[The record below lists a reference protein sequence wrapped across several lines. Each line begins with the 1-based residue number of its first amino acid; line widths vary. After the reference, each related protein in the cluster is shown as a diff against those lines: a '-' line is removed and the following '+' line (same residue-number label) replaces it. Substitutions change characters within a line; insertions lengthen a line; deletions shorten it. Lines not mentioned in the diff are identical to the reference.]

1 MCLQGRR
8 WLQNGVADVGK
19 RLVNIA
25 LLGIA
30 FMIFVSGSVPVGA
43 ASSPV
48 SVTGNILAES
58 ITNTAKG
65 ARIHKAIVRFKAGTV
80 ANFDS
85 LTQILISEPGSYP
98 VRFEIVGPD
107 GGLRAYYD
115 LMVSAATANWTHSE
129 LTHWR
134 QVSFDAAGTY
144 QFVVRVD
151 RKSVASF
158 PISASN

>member
-1 MCLQGRR
+1 MCLQRR
-8 WLQNGVADVGK
+8 MWLVNGVADVRK
-19 RLVNIA
+19 RLVTAA
-25 LLGIA
+25 LLSMV
-30 FMIFVSGSVPVGA
+30 FMVFMSVSVIA
-43 ASSPV
+43 ASAPV

-65 ARIHKAIVRFKAGTV
+65 ARIYKAIVRFKAGTV
-80 ANFDS
+80 ASFDS
-85 LTQILISEPGSYP
+85 LTQILISQPGSYP

-115 LMVSAATANWTHSE
+115 LMVSATSADWTHSQ

-134 QVSFDAAGTY
+134 SVSFDTAGTY
-144 QFVVRVD
+144 QFVVRVN
-151 RKSVASF
+151 RRSVAAF